1 MIPIH
6 FDIQI
11 DHPLKCF
18 SYSNNYTTKSYMNN
32 TNCAYNLT
40 HNVSIAI
47 FVFFKNEILKYITI
61 KSNLKIIDYV
71 NGDFFLNQ
79 GQA

>member
-1 MIPIH
+1 
-6 FDIQI
+6 
-11 DHPLKCF
+11 
-18 SYSNNYTTKSYMNN
+18 MNN

-79 GQA
+79 G